1 MKFNSVICCDFWKQ
15 KIKTFEMLYWS
26 SLFYRSAETSNLLK
40 VFWWPLSNG
49 NFGKII
55 KTWFFDKN
63 YCILFEVQKLIKIQG
78 LFLNVKIIG
87 MCVRFIDLKK
97 N

>member
-1 MKFNSVICCDFWKQ
+1 M
-15 KIKTFEMLYWS
+15 
-26 SLFYRSAETSNLLK
+26 
-40 VFWWPLSNG
+40 FWWPLSNG

-97 N
+97 IKHSLSKRRERGKKHTQKTGWSVLKKKRLFLR